1 MRSPPGAHRGTVCQF
16 VSTPEEPATTA
27 WPPHFQ
33 VARPLRGE
41 AVAAPVV
48 LVAEESGRC
57 RGVVEG
63 ERQESGVGSRGRR
76 EEVVDRAGDE
86 VADEHGWRPTPA
98 RPATPR
104 PPPPPWAM
112 LAPVA
117 PRAFM

>member
-1 MRSPPGAHRGTVCQF
+1 MFGWVGGTYPPRWHPWC
-16 VSTPEEPATTA
+16 
-27 WPPHFQ
+27 PPHFQ

-41 AVAAPVV
+41 AATPVA

-76 EEVVDRAGDE
+76 AEEVVDKAGDE
-86 VADEHGWRPTPA
+86 VADECRPTPA
-98 RPATPR
+98 RLPGAT
-104 PPPPPWAM
+104 

>member
-1 MRSPPGAHRGTVCQF
+1 MGGPVPSPPPQ
-16 VSTPEEPATTA
+16 
-27 WPPHFQ
+27 PHFQ

-41 AVAAPVV
+41 AAAAAVPVA

-86 VADEHGWRPTPA
+86 VAVDGPTPA

-104 PPPPPWAM
+104 PPPWAT